1 MMTLHKIPLDTL
13 IGILTDL
20 YDNGADFID
29 ISGENSKDR
38 DQPRDVI
45 KITIKPE
52 YLSDYNE
59 EDVMELEQEIEMD
72 YSGDEDGE
80 EKDSSKTGLSE
91 EDINDLI

>member
-1 MMTLHKIPLDTL
+1 MLTLHKIPLDAL

-29 ISGENSKDR
+29 ISGENSEDSA
-38 DQPRDVI
+38 QPRDVI

-72 YSGDEDGE
+72 YSG
-80 EKDSSKTGLSE
+80 KDDDPSTTGLSE